1 MGESVLIGRGRQI
14 IEIPREHW
22 EKGIM
27 QRSELVKAR
36 LGFMSEEHHLIR
48 NFAVRELPRLGAPLP
63 PEFIGQ
69 ELNLPVARVNSI
81 LDDLEKRLTFLF
93 RNPKG
98 AVAWAYPVT
107 ADKTPHRITF
117 GTGEQLYAA

>member
-1 MGESVLIGRGRQI
+1 MNESVLIGRGRQI
-14 IEIPREHW
+14 IEIPREQW
-22 EKGIM
+22 EKGIV

-36 LGFMSEEHHLIR
+36 LGFMSEDHHLIR
-48 NFAVRELPRLGAPLP
+48 NFVVRELPKRGEPLP
-63 PEFIGQ
+63 PDLIGK

-81 LDDLEKRLTFLF
+81 LEDLEKRLTFLF

-107 ADKTPHRITF
+107 ADQTPHRITF
-117 GTGEQLYAA
+117 GTGEQIYAA